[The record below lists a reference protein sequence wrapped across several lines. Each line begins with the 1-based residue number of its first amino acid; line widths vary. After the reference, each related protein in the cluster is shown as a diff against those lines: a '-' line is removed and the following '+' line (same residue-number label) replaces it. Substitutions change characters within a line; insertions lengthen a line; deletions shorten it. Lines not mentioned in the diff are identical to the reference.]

1 MTGADGGEHAPE
13 DVLLALADPVRRRI
27 IATLVRDGD
36 ATSTSLAAPLPV
48 TRQAVAKHLAVL
60 ERAGLVRG
68 RRSGREVRYS
78 ADLQPLRHA
87 TRWLDT
93 LAEQWE
99 GRLLAIKALAE
110 QDAEPGGDASDG
122 P

>member
-1 MTGADGGEHAPE
+1 MTGAYGGVHAPE
-13 DVLLALADPVRRRI
+13 DVLLALADPVRRQI
-27 IATLVRDGD
+27 IAALVRDGD

-68 RRSGREVRYS
+68 RRAGREVRYT
-78 ADLQPLRHA
+78 ADLQPLRRT

-99 GRLLAIKALAE
+99 GRLRSIKALAE
-110 QDAEPGGDASDG
+110 EDAEPSAGETDG